1 MYKIR
6 YFTGDKPPTPN
17 QFKSPAQAESVIFAT
32 LGKSGVVAERKDD
45 RTRPR
50 QYLRAGVLVAEVLA
64 C

>member
-1 MYKIR
+1 LD
-6 YFTGDKPPTPN
+6 GKPRSG
-17 QFKSPAQAESVIFAT
+17 KVIQYGT
-32 LGKSGVVAERKDD
+32 DGKDD